1 MEKYEVLEIEVIF
14 FDDED
19 VIMAS
24 GTSTESKRM
33 GIKYEDEEGE

>member
-19 VIMAS
+19 VITAS
-24 GTSTESKRM
+24 RTSTESKPM
-33 GIKYEDEEGE
+33 GIKYEDEEDE